1 VGGRVAVGTRGV
13 SVAEMGVGV
22 GEEQETRRIMQ
33 KAKGRRRVEVCMDGF

>member
-13 SVAEMGVGV
+13 SVGGMGVGV

-33 KAKGRRRVEVCMDGF
+33 KAESRIRVEVCMGEF